1 MRYQTRRQTRPIRQ
15 IQIIMRLLVLILFI
29 VLTSCTIRD
38 CKLDPTLEISQNSD
52 KNTENKDKNISMG
65 TVQDLARDATKGGQ
79 VTCRF

>member
-1 MRYQTRRQTRPIRQ
+1 
-15 IQIIMRLLVLILFI
+15 
-29 VLTSCTIRD
+29 
-38 CKLDPTLEISQNSD
+38 LDPTLEISKNSD

>member
-1 MRYQTRRQTRPIRQ
+1 
-15 IQIIMRLLVLILFI
+15 MRLLVLILLI

-38 CKLDPTLEISQNSD
+38 CKLDPTLEISKNSD
-52 KNTENKDKNISMG
+52 KNTEYKDKNISMG

>member
-1 MRYQTRRQTRPIRQ
+1 MK
-15 IQIIMRLLVLILFI
+15 IIIALLLLT
-29 VLTSCTIRD
+29 LTSCTTRD
-38 CKLDPTLEISQNSD
+38 CKVDPTLEISQNSD

>member
-1 MRYQTRRQTRPIRQ
+1 
-15 IQIIMRLLVLILFI
+15 MRLLVLILFI